1 MDNIVIIIAF
11 CVYLV
16 GMLYIGWWG
25 MKKSKGA
32 EGYYVA
38 NRACGTWL
46 SVGTFTGSFISA
58 VAVLG
63 YVGNGYAKGYM
74 SLINVL
80 GCVAS
85 FYLIYFCFLKPIKK
99 RFDNLCTIPELFEA
113 MYGSKAMS
121 TFTSVVTIALFV
133 ATLVSQIKGGSLIC
147 STILGFDYRTSLYII
162 TAVFVLYTVMG
173 GMYSVVYTDLIQ
185 TGILVI
191 GVLVAAPFA
200 LKLVGGISAMQET
213 IAIVNPIALDPIGT
227 VGGWWG
233 MISTFISFGF
243 GIAATQYY
251 LLRIYSAKNMK
262 TARRMVSI
270 SCAIWTVVG
279 IVLVI
284 LGICARIVLPD
295 ISTAD
300 NAIIELAYH
309 MPLAVRVMLLIGIAC
324 AIMSTTDTIL
334 LAAGTYMGRDL
345 YRMVRKNVTEEQTLK
360 TTKIC
365 VVLLGILAG
374 ILAINPPDMIIKL
387 TTFTTG
393 VTASGFF
400 APLVLGFFWKKTTR
414 EGAMA
419 GMFGGVILAVIYQLV
434 NTSPIPVAGFGVVLS
449 FALTIIISLTGPKAH
464 PVYLPPEKN
473 ED

>member
-1 MDNIVIIIAF
+1 M
-11 CVYLV
+11 
-16 GMLYIGWWG
+16 
-25 MKKSKGA
+25 
-32 EGYYVA
+32 
-38 NRACGTWL
+38 
-46 SVGTFTGSFISA
+46 
-58 VAVLG
+58 
-63 YVGNGYAKGYM
+63 
-74 SLINVL
+74 
-80 GCVAS
+80 
-85 FYLIYFCFLKPIKK
+85 
-99 RFDNLCTIPELFEA
+99 
-113 MYGSKAMS
+113 
-121 TFTSVVTIALFV
+121 
-133 ATLVSQIKGGSLIC
+133 
-147 STILGFDYRTSLYII
+147 
-162 TAVFVLYTVMG
+162 
-173 GMYSVVYTDLIQ
+173 
-185 TGILVI
+185 
-191 GVLVAAPFA
+191 
-200 LKLVGGISAMQET
+200 
-213 IAIVNPIALDPIGT
+213 
-227 VGGWWG
+227 
-233 MISTFISFGF
+233 
-243 GIAATQYY
+243 
-251 LLRIYSAKNMK
+251 
-262 TARRMVSI
+262 
-270 SCAIWTVVG
+270 
-279 IVLVI
+279 
-284 LGICARIVLPD
+284 LPD

-449 FALTIIISLTGPKAH
+449 FALTIIISLAGPKAH